1 MEVIDNTP
9 KKQMPPA
16 NHLIEAILVTIFCC
30 LPFGIVAI
38 IYAAK
43 VEGAFYAGDE
53 DEALR
58 LSQNARKWS
67 IIGLICGLVA
77 ILLYILMMILGVG
90 GRFTWSD
97 MVGSD

>member
-77 ILLYILMMILGVG
+77 ILLYILMMIPGVG
-90 GRFTWSD
+90 LSIFGN
-97 MVGSD
+97 GY